1 MRIQLFICCHPHE
14 LLQGSAANSIVR
26 GEETRNQLQK
36 LGTEQGICFG
46 PAHFRGGSHKNETAK
61 VVLPIVADVV
71 TDDEPPLKPAC
82 QDGLVQLQNADYP
95 VDIICPVLVLLKS
108 CRISRLVGETMPP
121 HGPAYPME

>member
-61 VVLPIVADVV
+61 VVLPIVAEESKNE
-71 TDDEPPLKPAC
+71 EPPKKTAR
-82 QDGLVQLQNADYP
+82 QYGRVQRQNAEYP
-95 VDIICPVLVLLKS
+95 VEIILPVFFLLERR
-108 CRISRLVGETMPP
+108 RINLL
-121 HGPAYPME
+121 

>member
-71 TDDEPPLKPAC
+71 TDDETPLRPTCPDWLLQMPTADFRADISC
-82 QDGLVQLQNADYP
+82 PRLFFSQDVP
-95 VDIICPVLVLLKS
+95 
-108 CRISRLVGETMPP
+108 
-121 HGPAYPME
+121 

>member
-61 VVLPIVADVV
+61 VVLPIVAEVV
-71 TDDEPPLKPAC
+71 EEELAAIKPTCPYRHGERQTAAFPLGHVYSPFFI
-82 QDGLVQLQNADYP
+82 LQS
-95 VDIICPVLVLLKS
+95 CLLPTPF
-108 CRISRLVGETMPP
+108 RGTITPP
-121 HGPAYPME
+121 HP